1 MAQLI
6 PLALASCTYAPLN
19 HEMQSNLRSSNG
31 KYCLLP
37 PLTLKPR
44 GRGEQAAQPS
54 CQCASV
60 CQLEL
65 TARPTRNV
73 QLNFEFSVLDFS
85 NCTDMGSHS
94 RSSPGAAQ
102 EQHKASR
109 VNEKDT
115 HVNFNFCF
123 PFSLLCCCCCE
134 VCLPQGLLKLVTSWP
149 GGLTL
154 PACLPATP
162 PSSSRCCTAQS
173 VTFFSQLSVFSLFH
187 LPSPASLSF
196 QCPQLCSLWTLKYL
210 HLCLGPRL
218 IGRGTN
224 SSTIHPQIHP
234 RFSNNLPT
242 IVVVIWAHNRPV
254 CPTV

>member
-1 MAQLI
+1 
-6 PLALASCTYAPLN
+6 
-19 HEMQSNLRSSNG
+19 
-31 KYCLLP
+31 
-37 PLTLKPR
+37 
-44 GRGEQAAQPS
+44 
-54 CQCASV
+54 
-60 CQLEL
+60 
-65 TARPTRNV
+65 
-73 QLNFEFSVLDFS
+73 
-85 NCTDMGSHS
+85 MGGHS
-94 RSSPGAAQ
+94 RSSPGAGAAQ

-123 PFSLLCCCCCE
+123 QFSLLCCCCCCCE

-187 LPSPASLSF
+187 LPSPVSLSF
-196 QCPQLCSLWTLKYL
+196 QCPQLCSLWAFKYL
-210 HLCLGPRL
+210 HLCLGLRL

>member
-6 PLALASCTYAPLN
+6 LLALACCTYAPLN

-65 TARPTRNV
+65 TARPTRSV

-85 NCTDMGSHS
+85 NCTDMGIHS
-94 RSSPGAAQ
+94 RSSPGAGAAPAQ
-102 EQHKASR
+102 ERHKASR

-123 PFSLLCCCCCE
+123 QFSLLCCCCCCE

-154 PACLPATP
+154 PACLPACHAP
-162 PSSSRCCTAQS
+162 
-173 VTFFSQLSVFSLFH
+173 
-187 LPSPASLSF
+187 
-196 QCPQLCSLWTLKYL
+196 
-210 HLCLGPRL
+210 
-218 IGRGTN
+218 I
-224 SSTIHPQIHP
+224 
-234 RFSNNLPT
+234 
-242 IVVVIWAHNRPV
+242 
-254 CPTV
+254 